1 MSYATRELY
10 KVVAV
15 AETGATKVVA
25 ESVGAFKA
33 TRLAHAVTAR
43 GFVAR
48 VVSLNGGEA
57 VVYSLKD

>member
-15 AETGATKVVA
+15 AESGATKVVA

-33 TRLAHAVTAR
+33 TRLAKAVEAR
-43 GFVAR
+43 GFAAKV
-48 VVSLNGGEA
+48 LPIGEA
-57 VVYSLKD
+57 VPVVYSLKD